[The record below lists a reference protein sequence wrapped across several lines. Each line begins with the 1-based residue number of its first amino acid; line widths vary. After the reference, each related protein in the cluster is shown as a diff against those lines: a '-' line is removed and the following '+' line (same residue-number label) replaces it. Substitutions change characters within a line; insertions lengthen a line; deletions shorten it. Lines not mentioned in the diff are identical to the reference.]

1 MNTFL
6 KLVAKSLLVP
16 FEGEQMIDL
25 SKIIIIFPNKRAYL
39 FLNKYLM
46 ELCDEIGRASCRE
59 RVFVHV

>member
-6 KLVAKSLLVP
+6 KLVAKSLLAP

-39 FLNKYLM
+39 GAY
-46 ELCDEIGRASCRE
+46 
-59 RVFVHV
+59 V

>member
-6 KLVAKSLLVP
+6 KLVAKSLLAP
-16 FEGEQMIDL
+16 FEGKQMIDL

-46 ELCDEIGRASCRE
+46 ELCDGRPDRKS
-59 RVFVHV
+59 VV